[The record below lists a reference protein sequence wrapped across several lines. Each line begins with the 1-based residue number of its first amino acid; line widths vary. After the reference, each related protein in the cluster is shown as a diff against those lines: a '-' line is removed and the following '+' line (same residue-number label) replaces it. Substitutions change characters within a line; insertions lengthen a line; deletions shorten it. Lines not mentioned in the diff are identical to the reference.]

1 MIKPTLNSLVTPLAI
16 VCLVTIAAASTLTR
30 PTVSERAENK
40 IAPDLAFLAGHW
52 RSETGGGV
60 IEETWF
66 PPANNSTTGMLRWFA
81 PDGSLRMLEL
91 ITIKPGDDGTPVL
104 LLRHFDPGMQP
115 WEAEKSGPFTA
126 PLESHAPGSLA
137 FRPTANARD
146 AVRMSYESTGPET
159 MRVTIEF
166 RETSGRQPVVI
177 ELARVE

>member
-1 MIKPTLNSLVTPLAI
+1 MPR
-16 VCLVTIAAASTLTR
+16 TIAVIAALLALSAIALHQVSESPAAARAEDAASAS
-30 PTVSERAENK
+30 V
-40 IAPDLAFLAGHW
+40 DLAFLAGHW

-66 PPANNSTTGMLRWFA
+66 PPANNTTTGMLRWFA

-104 LLRHFDPGMQP
+104 LLRHFDPDMQP

>member
-1 MIKPTLNSLVTPLAI
+1 MPR
-16 VCLVTIAAASTLTR
+16 TIAVIAALLALSAIALHQVSESPAAARAKDAASAS
-30 PTVSERAENK
+30 V
-40 IAPDLAFLAGHW
+40 DLAFLAGHW

-91 ITIKPGDDGTPVL
+91 ITIKPTDAGHTM
-104 LLRHFDPGMQP
+104 LLRHFDANMQP
-115 WEAEKSGPFTA
+115 WEAEKTGPFTA

-146 AVRMSYESTGPET
+146 AVRISYESTGPET